1 MPIRVL
7 HLRKIIIW
15 NPDVISLNR
24 FDGEMKLVIC
34 EKQIAAGRIASILS
48 NGKAILKKA
57 GKMPYYTFT
66 KDGEEWI
73 VLGLKGHIVN
83 LDYPPE
89 FNRWKGISPLD
100 LIWIE
105 PYKRITNKAIAD
117 ILKMFADEASEV
129 IIATDFDR
137 EGELIG
143 VEAIE
148 ILRKYNK
155 NLKNIKRARF
165 SALTRSEII
174 SAFSN
179 LVDIDYNLAKAAET
193 RQIIDLVWGATLTRF
208 VSMAAK
214 QYGKD
219 FLSIG
224 RVQSPTLAMIVDR
237 EKQIK
242 EFVPEPY
249 WQIAA
254 NLEKDKT
261 TFSALHKKDKIKN
274 EEEAKKIYEKIKDV
288 EKAFVSSVNRS
299 IKKEIPPTPFDTT
312 SFLNAASSI
321 LKLSASRA
329 MEIAEELYMQGWISY
344 PRTDNTVYPKSLRID
359 DILHLLK
366 DSAFSDFAE
375 ITIKNRRKM
384 PTRGKKETTDHPP
397 IHPVDMPPL
406 KKLTPEQKE
415 VYALIVKRFL
425 ATLTK
430 DATAE
435 ITNAEIEIKGEV
447 FVANGYRLIEPTW
460 KLIYPTKTG
469 EKEIPE
475 LRENEEIDVKS
486 VKLLRKETKPPRRF
500 TQGALIS
507 EMEKLGL
514 GTKSTRHEIIKKLY
528 SRKYIIGSTP
538 IPTATAFAVV
548 DTIRPYDISKPDMTA
563 QLEKDMDNIAEGK
576 EDESKVIKK
585 SREMLHRVLT
595 SLENNK
601 HAIRSS
607 LRKALTLQNTIGTCP
622 SCGKPLV
629 VRTASKSKKRF
640 VGCTGYPNCKVT
652 YPLPQKGR
660 IIPTDKKC
668 PVCGAPIIKINKKEM
683 CINPDCPSKKR

>member
-1 MPIRVL
+1 
-7 HLRKIIIW
+7 
-15 NPDVISLNR
+15 
-24 FDGEMKLVIC
+24 MKLVIC
-34 EKQIAAGRIASILS
+34 EKQIAAGRIAGILS

-117 ILKMFADEASEV
+117 ILKMFADKASEV

-397 IHPVDMPPL
+397 IHPVDIPPL
-406 KKLTPEQKE
+406 EKLTPEQKE

-430 DATAE
+430 DTTAE

>member
-1 MPIRVL
+1 
-7 HLRKIIIW
+7 
-15 NPDVISLNR
+15 
-24 FDGEMKLVIC
+24 MKLVIC

-117 ILKMFADEASEV
+117 ILKMFADKASEV

-299 IKKEIPPTPFDTT
+299 IKKELPPTPFDTT

-397 IHPVDMPPL
+397 IHPVDIPPL
-406 KKLTPEQKE
+406 EKLTPEQKE

-435 ITNAEIEIKGEV
+435 ITNAEIEIKREV

>member
-1 MPIRVL
+1 
-7 HLRKIIIW
+7 
-15 NPDVISLNR
+15 
-24 FDGEMKLVIC
+24 MKLVIC
-34 EKQIAAGRIASILS
+34 EKQIAAGRIAGILS

-117 ILKMFADEASEV
+117 ILKMFADKASEV

-274 EEEAKKIYEKIKDV
+274 KEEAKKIYEKIKDV

-397 IHPVDMPPL
+397 IHPVDIPPL

-430 DATAE
+430 DTTAE

>member
-1 MPIRVL
+1 
-7 HLRKIIIW
+7 
-15 NPDVISLNR
+15 
-24 FDGEMKLVIC
+24 MKLVIC

-117 ILKMFADEASEV
+117 ILKMFADKASEA

-288 EKAFVSSVNRS
+288 EKASVSSVNRS

-329 MEIAEELYMQGWISY
+329 MEIAEELYMHGWISY

-359 DILHLLK
+359 DMLHLLK
-366 DSAFSDFAE
+366 DSTFSDFAE

-397 IHPVDMPPL
+397 IHPVDIPPL

-430 DATAE
+430 DTTAE

-660 IIPTDKKC
+660 IISTDKKC

>member
-1 MPIRVL
+1 
-7 HLRKIIIW
+7 
-15 NPDVISLNR
+15 
-24 FDGEMKLVIC
+24 MKLVIC

-117 ILKMFADEASEV
+117 ILKMFADKASEV

-344 PRTDNTVYPKSLRID
+344 PRTDNTVYPKSLRIN

-397 IHPVDMPPL
+397 IHPVDIPPL

-660 IIPTDKKC
+660 IIPTGKKC